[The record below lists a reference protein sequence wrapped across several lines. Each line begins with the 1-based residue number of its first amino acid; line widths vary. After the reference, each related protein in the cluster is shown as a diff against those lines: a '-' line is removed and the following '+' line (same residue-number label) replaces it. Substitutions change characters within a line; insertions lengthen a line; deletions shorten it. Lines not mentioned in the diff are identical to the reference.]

1 MAYSGPWRV
10 ARSLDVLLA
19 QINAQAPK
27 RSRASDGSIADDL
40 HSKSSDHYPKVTAGL
55 GSTPVVLARDFTHDP
70 ADGADM
76 NVVAERLRRSKDP
89 RIRYV
94 IWNRRIFSG
103 FAGPQPW
110 VWRGYD
116 GDNPHDKHLHASV
129 VADARADNVSKWDI
143 EPEEQFMA
151 ALTDADQKAL
161 VWRVEAIASG
171 RAAVAGGPTKGEPV
185 VLNVRLAAMEQRQ
198 NALTTAIA
206 ALDDG
211 VASRLRTDFDKI
223 AADEA
228 ATLAAIQQA
237 AAEDAVRDAEL
248 RALVEAGLSG
258 ERDADEVLRII
269 ADKIRPTEMPGG
281 GTPADAAGQG

>member
-1 MAYSGPWRV
+1 MTYSGPWRV

-27 RSRASDGSIADDL
+27 RSKASDGSIADDL
-40 HSKSSDHYPKVTAGL
+40 HSTSSDHYPKVIAGL
-55 GSTPVVLARDFTHDP
+55 GSIAVVLARDFTHDP
-70 ADGADM
+70 ADDADM

-110 VWRGYD
+110 VWRAYS
-116 GDNPHDKHLHASV
+116 GDNPHDKHLHASA

-171 RAAVAGGPTKGEPV
+171 RPAVAGGPTKGEPV

-206 ALDDG
+206 ALDEE
-211 VASRLRTDFDKI
+211 VATRLRVEFERI
-223 AADEA
+223 EADEA
-228 ATLAAIQQA
+228 ATLAAVEQA

-248 RALVEAGLSG
+248 RALVEQAQSG
-258 ERDADEVLRII
+258 EL
-269 ADKIRPTEMPGG
+269 
-281 GTPADAAGQG
+281 DAAEVVRLIGEKLTAGSGQG

>member
-1 MAYSGPWRV
+1 
-10 ARSLDVLLA
+10 
-19 QINAQAPK
+19 
-27 RSRASDGSIADDL
+27 
-40 HSKSSDHYPKVTAGL
+40 
-55 GSTPVVLARDFTHDP
+55 
-70 ADGADM
+70 
-76 NVVAERLRRSKDP
+76 
-89 RIRYV
+89 
-94 IWNRRIFSG
+94 
-103 FAGPQPW
+103 
-110 VWRGYD
+110 
-116 GDNPHDKHLHASV
+116 
-129 VADARADNVSKWDI
+129 
-143 EPEEQFMA
+143 MA
-151 ALTDADQKAL
+151 ALTDADQRAL

-206 ALDDG
+206 ALDDE

-269 ADKIRPTEMPGG
+269 ADKIRPTDSPVEVEG
-281 GTPADAAGQG
+281 

>member
-19 QINAQAPK
+19 QVNTQAPN
-27 RSRASDGSIADDL
+27 RSKLSDGSIADDL
-40 HSKSSDHYPKVTAGL
+40 HSKSSDHYPKVITGL

-76 NVVAERLRRSKDP
+76 NVIAERLRRSKDP
-89 RIRYV
+89 RIKYV
-94 IWNRRIFSG
+94 IWNRRIFAG

-129 VADARADNVSKWDI
+129 VADARADNTSEWDI
-143 EPEEQFMA
+143 GEEDFMA
-151 ALTDADQKAL
+151 AISDADQRAL
-161 VWRVEAIASG
+161 IWRVEAIASG
-171 RAAVAGGPTKGEPV
+171 RPAVAGGPTKGEPV
-185 VLNVRLAAMEQRQ
+185 ALNVRLATQEQRMT
-198 NALTTAIA
+198 ALTTAIG
-206 ALDDG
+206 ALDDE
-211 VASRLRTDFDKI
+211 VAARLRVEFERI
-223 AADEA
+223 EADEA
-228 ATLAAIQQA
+228 ATLAAVEQA

-281 GTPADAAGQG
+281 GTQAGTASQG